1 MVVTHSSS
9 DHTVDVPTDGVLQ
22 EGCQHLPRQIPSL
35 TQPLLQQLSWSERVL
50 IQSNWSTMCPG
61 NTCLITANVDSVSDA
76 TGWLYLNF
84 NHLLDIIPDA
94 DILT

>member
-1 MVVTHSSS
+1 MAT
-9 DHTVDVPTDGVLQ
+9 
-22 EGCQHLPRQIPSL
+22 PSL
-35 TQPLLQQLSWSERVL
+35 KASLALTGK
-50 IQSNWSTMCPG
+50 G
-61 NTCLITANVDSVSDA
+61 NTCLITATVYSVSDA